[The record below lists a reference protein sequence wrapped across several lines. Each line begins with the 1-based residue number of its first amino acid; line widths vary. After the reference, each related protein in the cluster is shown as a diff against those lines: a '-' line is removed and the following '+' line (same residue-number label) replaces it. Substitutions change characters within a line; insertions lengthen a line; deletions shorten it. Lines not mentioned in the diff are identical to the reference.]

1 MLLLFGYLALA
12 IIVSFLCS
20 IAEAVLLSVRP
31 AYVTALERNGAA
43 GAAALSALRANLD
56 RPLAAILTL
65 NTISH
70 TVGAAGVG
78 AQAAIVF
85 GNQYLG
91 VVSAVLTLL
100 ILVFSEIIPKTLGA
114 AHWKALAPIVGVNL
128 LWLTK
133 LMHPIIR
140 MSEWLTRR
148 LSRSGASAFTF
159 SRDEMKAMADIGAEE
174 GVIDNR
180 EREIV
185 ANLMGLQNLPVRAI
199 MTPRSVLFSAPKDI
213 TTATFF
219 EEHAAVP
226 FSRIP
231 IYRDSPD
238 DIDAYV
244 LKAEIFAAQAND
256 EYDRTLDEFARAF
269 PVIPDVVSVFR
280 AFEQLKRES
289 AHAALIVD
297 EYGGLQG
304 LVTLED
310 VVETLVGFEITDE
323 LDTVEDMQALARRR
337 WRRRMEQLGFDP
349 DSEEW
354 RSQRDDAR
362 SAGRQDPTTKDA
374 GVTSA

>member
-12 IIVSFLCS
+12 IVVSFLCS

-31 AYVTALERNGAA
+31 AYVAALERNGAA

-65 NTISH
+65 NTIAH

-78 AQAAIVF
+78 AQAAVVF

-114 AHWKALAPIVGVNL
+114 AYWKALAPTTGVAL
-128 LWLTK
+128 MWLTK

-140 MSEWLTRR
+140 MSEWITRR

-159 SRDEMKAMADIGAEE
+159 SRDEMEAMADIGAEE
-174 GVIDNR
+174 GVIEDR

-185 ANLMGLQNLPVRAI
+185 ANLMGLQNLCVRAI
-199 MTPRSVLFSAPKDI
+199 MTPRSVLFSVPRDI
-213 TTATFF
+213 TTAAFF
-219 EEHAAVP
+219 EAHAGVP

-231 IYRDSPD
+231 IYRDSAD

-244 LKAEIFAAQAND
+244 LKAEVIAAQAND

-280 AFEQLKRES
+280 AFEQLKQES

-297 EYGGLQG
+297 EYGVLQG

-310 VVETLVGFEITDE
+310 IVETLVGFEITDE
-323 LDTVEDMQALARRR
+323 LDTVEDMQALARQR
-337 WRRRMEQLGFDP
+337 WRRRMERLGFDP

-354 RSQRDDAR
+354 RSAR
-362 SAGRQDPTTKDA
+362 GGARTTDAGRA
-374 GVTSA
+374 

>member
-31 AYVTALERNGAA
+31 AYVAALERNGGA

-91 VVSAVLTLL
+91 LVSAALTLM

-114 AHWKALAPIVGVNL
+114 AHWRALAPIVGVNL

-133 LMHPIIR
+133 LMHPIIQ

-174 GVIDNR
+174 GVIDDR

-185 ANLMGLQNLPVRAI
+185 ANLMGLKNLPVRAI
-199 MTPRSVLFSAPKDI
+199 MTPRSVLFSAPRDI

-238 DIDAYV
+238 DTDAYV

-269 PVIPDVVSVFR
+269 PIIPDVVSVFR
-280 AFEQLKRES
+280 AFEQLTRES

-297 EYGGLQG
+297 EYGALQG

-323 LDTVEDMQALARRR
+323 LDKEEDMQALARRR
-337 WRRRMEQLGFDP
+337 WRRRMERLGFDP

-354 RSQRDDAR
+354 RSQR
-362 SAGRQDPTTKDA
+362 
-374 GVTSA
+374 GVAPAPNFERT